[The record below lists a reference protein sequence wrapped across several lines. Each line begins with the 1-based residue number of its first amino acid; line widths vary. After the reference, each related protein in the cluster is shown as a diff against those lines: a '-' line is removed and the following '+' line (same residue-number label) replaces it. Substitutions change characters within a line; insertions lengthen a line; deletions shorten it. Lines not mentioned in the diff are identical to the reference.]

1 MVRIVV
7 LYDTWSKA
15 DAKDIWKEMLHKT
28 LGLDYSKH
36 EIVYLENRAGAFE
49 WSTEVKE
56 NIKESFGDP
65 DFIKVN
71 LKGAEVVLSGF
82 APMTASVM
90 DADPKLKIIGI
101 ARGGPVNVDIKAATN
116 RKILVVGTVGRNAES
131 VADQTL
137 GFILSES
144 RHIADHNL
152 ALKTGT
158 YFEESER
165 LGRGK
170 YLDRYDFQELGEKT
184 LGLIG
189 FGEVGKRVAKRAHA
203 FGMKVQVFDP
213 YIAAEVLAKD
223 DCQKTELELLLKT
236 SDFISI
242 HAKLT
247 PETTHL
253 LNAEHL
259 SLMKPSAVIVNTARG
274 EIIDEKALYIA
285 LKTKKIAGAALDVF
299 SAI

>member
-1 MVRIVV
+1 MSNQLRI
-7 LYDTWSKA
+7 
-15 DAKDIWKEMLHKT
+15 
-28 LGLDYSKH
+28 
-36 EIVYLENRAGAFE
+36 
-49 WSTEVKE
+49 
-56 NIKESFGDP
+56 
-65 DFIKVN
+65 
-71 LKGAEVVLSGF
+71 
-82 APMTASVM
+82 
-90 DADPKLKIIGI
+90 
-101 ARGGPVNVDIKAATN
+101 

-144 RHIADHNL
+144 RHIAEHNL

-158 YFEESER
+158 YFDESER
-165 LGRGK
+165 LGRGN
-170 YLDRYDFQELGEKT
+170 YLDRYEFQELGEKII
-184 LGLIG
+184 GLIG

-213 YIAAEVLAKD
+213 YIKAEILAMD
-223 DCQKTELELLLKT
+223 DCQKTELEPLLKT

-253 LNAEHL
+253 INAERL

-274 EIIDEKALYIA
+274 EIIDEKALYMV
-285 LKTKKIAGAALDVF
+285 LKAKKIAGAALDVF
-299 SAI
+299 EEDPVQQSNPLLKLENITVTPHTAGRSPEVEKRGYQQVAEATAKYLRGEEIRRGQLANPKVLER